1 MLCYVAF
8 LYSVTAFLGT
18 TMVLSDYIK
27 LRILSLYWKGMKI
40 SAIKDILVL
49 EDQTIVSRQSIPLFL
64 KQYSEH
70 GYIGRKPG
78 SGMTLKLSPAILQL
92 IEHYLQEDN
101 ETTATQL
108 QARLAVFNVHVSLTT
123 ILRNRHQMGWVYR
136 GSAYC
141 QLIRNE
147 NKQKRLEWAQ
157 RNLYENFDDVIW
169 SDEASIQLDSHK
181 RYCCRKEGERPRPK
195 PPTKVHVWAGI
206 SKKGATGICIFE
218 GKMNAHLFC
227 QILRQT
233 VTISSS

>member
-1 MLCYVAF
+1 
-8 LYSVTAFLGT
+8 
-18 TMVLSDYIK
+18 
-27 LRILSLYWKGMKI
+27 
-40 SAIKDILVL
+40 
-49 EDQTIVSRQSIPLFL
+49 
-64 KQYSEH
+64 
-70 GYIGRKPG
+70 
-78 SGMTLKLSPAILQL
+78 
-92 IEHYLQEDN
+92 
-101 ETTATQL
+101 
-108 QARLAVFNVHVSLTT
+108 
-123 ILRNRHQMGWVYR
+123 MGWVYR

-147 NKQKRLEWAQ
+147 NKQKWLEWAQ